1 MSQHQQQP
9 DLRRRAEVAEQAK
22 RLAEA
27 LAGKAQGD
35 KQAEFPRE
43 FAASGKSTFAAIEP

>member
-1 MSQHQQQP
+1 MSQKEQP

-22 RLAEA
+22 RLAES
-27 LAGKAQGD
+27 LAGKAQAD

-43 FAASGKSTFAAIEP
+43 FAASGKATAAIEP